1 MTART
6 IVRGAAVAIASSL
19 ALAAC
24 GGSSSSSD
32 NALGTREN
40 GVIRV
45 ASVGDAKPYT
55 YTDSSGHFT
64 GFDVELLKNVA
75 GRVGLRTQFSGQ
87 DFSGLLAAVN
97 NGQYDVGAA
106 AIGITPARK
115 QTVDFSDGYLV
126 GYLSILARDG
136 SGVTSA
142 DSLAGHRLGVTQ
154 GSLQEQYAIKHFPK
168 AQLVRFPDNNSAI
181 AALSSGNI
189 DAHFLDIAAAQ
200 DYAKQRGKLTI
211 VSNIPSFDAPAG
223 FAVKKGNTAL
233 RAALNKGLHAA
244 IKDGTWV
251 RLYKRYF
258 PSMPVPKQYTPQGA
272 AAGSTTS

>member
-1 MTART
+1 MNPRH
-6 IVRGAAVAIASSL
+6 IVRGCAAAIASTL

-24 GGSSSSSD
+24 GGQSSSSTD

-55 YTDSSGHFT
+55 YTDTHGTFT

-75 GRVGLRTQFSGQ
+75 QRVGVRTQFSGQ

-106 AIGITPARK
+106 AIGITADREK
-115 QTVDFSDGYLV
+115 TVDFSNGYLV

-136 SGVTSA
+136 GAVTSA
-142 DSLAGHRLGVTQ
+142 NSLAGKRLGVLQ
-154 GSLQEQYAIKHFPK
+154 GSLQEQYALKHFPK
-168 AQLVRFPDNNSAI
+168 AQLVRFPDNNSAV
-181 AALSSGNI
+181 AAVGSGSV

-200 DYAKQRGKLTI
+200 DYAKQRAGLKI
-211 VSNIPSFDAPAG
+211 VANIPSFDAPAG
-223 FAVKKGNTAL
+223 FAVKKGNTTL
-233 RAALNKGLHAA
+233 RNALNRGLRAA

-258 PSMPVPKQYTPQGA
+258 PSMPVPRQYTPQAVAGA
-272 AAGSTTS
+272 

>member
-1 MTART
+1 MNPRT
-6 IVRGAAVAIASSL
+6 LACGAAAAIASTL
-19 ALAAC
+19 ALTAC
-24 GGSSSSSD
+24 GGQSSSSA
-32 NALGTREN
+32 NALGTREQ

-55 YTDSSGHFT
+55 YTDAHGAFT

-75 GRVGLRTQFSGQ
+75 SRAGLKTQFTGQ

-126 GYLSILARDG
+126 GYLSILTRNG
-136 SGVTSA
+136 SGVTSPE
-142 DSLAGHRLGVTQ
+142 SLAGRRLGVLQ
-154 GSLQEQYAIKHFPK
+154 GSLQEQYALKHFPK
-168 AQLVRFPDNNSAI
+168 AQLVRFPDNNSAV
-181 AALSSGNI
+181 AAVGSGNI

-200 DYAKQRGKLTI
+200 DYVKQRGMKI
-211 VSNIPSFDAPAG
+211 VVNIPSFDAPAG

-233 RAALNKGLHAA
+233 RAALNTGLHAA
-244 IKDGTWV
+244 IKDGTWL
-251 RLYKRYF
+251 RLYKRFF
-258 PSMPVPKQYTPQGA
+258 PSMPVPKQYTPQGVA
-272 AAGSTTS
+272 S

>member
-1 MTART
+1 MNPHTL
-6 IVRGAAVAIASSL
+6 VRGAAVAIASTL
-19 ALAAC
+19 TLAAC
-24 GGSSSSSD
+24 GGSQGSSSSD
-32 NALGTREN
+32 NALGTREK

-55 YTDSSGHFT
+55 YTDAHGNFT

-75 GRVGLRTQFSGQ
+75 SRVGVKTEFTGQ

-126 GYLSILARDG
+126 GYLSILTRNA
-136 SGVTSA
+136 SGVTSPE
-142 DSLAGHRLGVTQ
+142 SLAGHRLGVLQ
-154 GSLQEQYAIKHFPK
+154 GSLQEQYALKHFPQ
-168 AQLVRFPDNNSAI
+168 AQLVRFPDNNSAV
-181 AALSSGNI
+181 AAVGSGNI

-200 DYAKQRGKLTI
+200 DYAKQRGLTI
-211 VSNIPSFDAPAG
+211 VANIPSFDAPAG

-233 RAALNKGLHAA
+233 RAALNQGLHAA
-244 IKDGTWV
+244 IKDGTWQ
-251 RLYKRYF
+251 RLYKRFF
-258 PSMPVPKQYTPQGA
+258 PSMPVPKQYTPQGVA
-272 AAGSTTS
+272 S

>member
-1 MTART
+1 MNPRT
-6 IVRGAAVAIASSL
+6 IARGCAVAIASTL

-24 GGSSSSSD
+24 GGQSTSSD
-32 NALGTREN
+32 NALGTREK

-55 YTDSSGHFT
+55 FTNTDGTFT

-75 GRVGLRTQFSGQ
+75 QRAGLRTEFTGQ

-106 AIGITPARK
+106 AIGITPDREK
-115 QTVDFSDGYLV
+115 TVDFSNGYLV

-136 SGVTSA
+136 GSVT
-142 DSLAGHRLGVTQ
+142 DENSLAGKRLGVLQ
-154 GSLQEQYAIKHFPK
+154 GSLQEQYALKHFPQ
-168 AQLVRFPDNNSAI
+168 AELVRFPDNNAAV
-181 AALSSGNI
+181 AALGSGSI

-200 DYAKQRGKLTI
+200 DYAKARGNLK
-211 VSNIPSFDAPAG
+211 VVANIPSFDAPAG

-233 RAALNKGLHAA
+233 RNALNQGLRAA
-244 IKDGTWV
+244 IKDGTWL
-251 RLYKRYF
+251 RLYKRFF

-272 AAGSTTS
+272 AAAATA

>member
-1 MTART
+1 MNPRTVVTAVT
-6 IVRGAAVAIASSL
+6 LASTL

-24 GGSSSSSD
+24 GGQSSSSA
-32 NALGTREN
+32 NNPLGTREK

-55 YTDSSGHFT
+55 YTDAHGAFT

-75 GRVGLRTQFSGQ
+75 SREGLKAQFTGQ

-106 AIGITPARK
+106 AIGITSARK
-115 QTVDFSDGYLV
+115 QTVDFSNSYLV
-126 GYLSILARDG
+126 GYLSLLTRDG
-136 SGVTSA
+136 SGVTGP
-142 DSLAGHRLGVTQ
+142 DSLAGHRLGVLQ
-154 GSLQEQYAIKHFPK
+154 GSLQEQYALKHFPQ
-168 AQLVRFPDNNSAI
+168 AQLVRFPDNNSAV
-181 AALSSGNI
+181 AAVGSGNI

-200 DYAKQRGKLTI
+200 DYTKQRAKLSI
-211 VSNIPSFDAPAG
+211 VANIPSFDAPAG

-233 RAALNKGLHAA
+233 RETLNKGLQAA
-244 IKDGTWV
+244 IKDGTWL
-251 RLYKRYF
+251 RLYKRFF

-272 AAGSTTS
+272 AS

>member
-1 MTART
+1 MTARH
-6 IVRGAAVAIASSL
+6 IVRGCAVAIASSL

-24 GGSSSSSD
+24 GGSSSSSSD
-32 NALGTREN
+32 NALGTRQS

-55 YTDSSGHFT
+55 YTDAKGQFT

-97 NGQYDVGAA
+97 NGQYDVGVA
-106 AIGITPARK
+106 AIGITDARK

-136 SGVTSA
+136 SGVGNA
-142 DSLAGHRLGVTQ
+142 ESLAGHRLGVTQ

-168 AQLVRFPDNNSAI
+168 AQLVRFPDNNSAV
-181 AALSSGNI
+181 AALTSGNI

-200 DYAKQRGKLTI
+200 DYAKQRGKLQI
-211 VSNIPSFDAPAG
+211 VANIPSFDAPAG

-233 RAALNKGLHAA
+233 RTALNKGLHAA

-251 RLYKRYF
+251 RLYKRFF
-258 PSMPVPKQYTPQGA
+258 PTMPVPEQYTPQGA
-272 AAGSTTS
+272 GTATS

>member
-1 MTART
+1 MNPRHIARGCAAALTA
-6 IVRGAAVAIASSL
+6 SL

-24 GGSSSSSD
+24 GGQSSSSSNSD
-32 NALGTREN
+32 NPLGTREK

-55 YTDSSGHFT
+55 FTNTNGTFT

-75 GRVGLRTQFSGQ
+75 QRASLRTEFTGQ

-106 AIGITPARK
+106 AIGITPDREK
-115 QTVDFSDGYLV
+115 TVDFSNGYLV

-136 SGVTSA
+136 GSVTDA
-142 DSLAGHRLGVTQ
+142 NSLAGKRLGVLQ
-154 GSLQEQYAIKHFPK
+154 GSLQEQYALKHFPK
-168 AQLVRFPDNNSAI
+168 AQLVRFPDNNSAV
-181 AALSSGNI
+181 AAITSGSI

-200 DYAKQRGKLTI
+200 DYAKQRAGLKI
-211 VSNIPSFDAPAG
+211 VANIPSFDAPAG
-223 FAVKKGNTAL
+223 FAVKKGNTTL
-233 RAALNKGLHAA
+233 RNALNRGLKAA

-258 PSMPVPKQYTPQGA
+258 PSMPVPRQYTPQAVTAGA
-272 AAGSTTS
+272 

>member
-1 MTART
+1 MNPRT
-6 IVRGAAVAIASSL
+6 IVRGTAVVLASTL

-24 GGSSSSSD
+24 GSQSSSS
-32 NALGTREN
+32 NNPLGTREK

-55 YTDSSGHFT
+55 YTDAHGTFT

-75 GRVGLRTQFSGQ
+75 HRVGLRTQFSGQ

-106 AIGITPARK
+106 AIGITPERK
-115 QTVDFSDGYLV
+115 QTVDFSNGYLV

-136 SGVTSA
+136 SGVTNA
-142 DSLAGHRLGVTQ
+142 DSLAGKRLGVLQ
-154 GSLQEQYAIKHFPK
+154 GSLQEQYALKHFPK
-168 AQLVRFPDNNSAI
+168 AQLVRFPDNNSAV
-181 AALSSGNI
+181 AALGSGSI

-200 DYAKQRGKLTI
+200 DYAKQRANLKI
-211 VSNIPSFDAPAG
+211 VANIPSFDAPAG

-233 RAALNKGLHAA
+233 RNALDRGLHAA
-244 IKDGTWV
+244 IKDGTWL
-251 RLYKRYF
+251 RLYKRFF
-258 PSMPVPKQYTPQGA
+258 PSLPVPKQYTPQGA
-272 AAGSTTS
+272 AASAGA

>member
-1 MTART
+1 MNPRH
-6 IVRGAAVAIASSL
+6 IVRGCAVALASTL

-24 GGSSSSSD
+24 GGQSANSD
-32 NALGTREN
+32 NPLGTREK

-55 YTDSSGHFT
+55 FTNTNGTFT

-75 GRVGLRTQFSGQ
+75 QRAGLRTEFTGQ

-106 AIGITPARK
+106 AIGITPDREK
-115 QTVDFSDGYLV
+115 TVDFSNGYLV

-136 SGVTSA
+136 GSVTDA
-142 DSLAGHRLGVTQ
+142 NSLAGKRLGVLQ
-154 GSLQEQYAIKHFPK
+154 GSLQEQYALKHFPK
-168 AQLVRFPDNNSAI
+168 AQLVRFPDNNSAV
-181 AALSSGNI
+181 AAITSGSI

-200 DYAKQRGKLTI
+200 DYAKQRASLKI
-211 VSNIPSFDAPAG
+211 VANIPSFDAPAG
-223 FAVKKGNTAL
+223 FAVKKGNAAL
-233 RAALNKGLHAA
+233 RNALNRGLSAA

-258 PSMPVPKQYTPQGA
+258 PSMPVPRQYTPQAVAGA
-272 AAGSTTS
+272 

>member
-1 MTART
+1 MNPRT
-6 IVRGAAVAIASSL
+6 IARGCAVAIASTL

-24 GGSSSSSD
+24 GGQSTSSD
-32 NALGTREN
+32 NALGTREK

-55 YTDSSGHFT
+55 FTNTDGTFT

-75 GRVGLRTQFSGQ
+75 SRVGLRTEFSGQ

-115 QTVDFSDGYLV
+115 QTVDFSNGYLV
-126 GYLSILARDG
+126 GYLSLLARDG
-136 SGVTSA
+136 GGVTNP
-142 DSLAGHRLGVTQ
+142 DSLAAHRLGVLQ
-154 GSLQEQYAIKHFPK
+154 GSLQEQYALKHFPQ
-168 AQLVRFPDNNSAI
+168 AELVRFPDNNAAV
-181 AALSSGNI
+181 AALGSGSI

-200 DYAKQRGKLTI
+200 DYAKARGNLK
-211 VSNIPSFDAPAG
+211 VVANIPSFDAPAG

-233 RAALNKGLHAA
+233 RNALNQGLRAA
-244 IKDGTWV
+244 IKDGTWL
-251 RLYKRYF
+251 RLYKRFF

-272 AAGSTTS
+272 AATA

>member
-1 MTART
+1 MNPRT
-6 IVRGAAVAIASSL
+6 IARGCAVAFASTL

-24 GGSSSSSD
+24 GGQSSSS
-32 NALGTREN
+32 NNPLGTREK
-40 GVIRV
+40 GIIRV

-55 YTDSSGHFT
+55 YTDAHGTFT
-64 GFDVELLKNVA
+64 GFDVQLLKNVA
-75 GRVGLRTQFSGQ
+75 QRVGLRTQFSGQ

-115 QTVDFSDGYLV
+115 QTVDFSNGYLV

-136 SGVTSA
+136 SGVSNA
-142 DSLAGHRLGVTQ
+142 NALAGKRLGVLQ
-154 GSLQEQYAIKHFPK
+154 GSLQEQYALKHFPK
-168 AQLVRFPDNNSAI
+168 AQLVRFPDNNSAV
-181 AALSSGNI
+181 AALGAGSI

-200 DYAKQRGKLTI
+200 DYAKQRQNLTI
-211 VSNIPSFDAPAG
+211 VANIPSFDAPAG

-233 RAALNKGLHAA
+233 RTALDRGLRAA

-251 RLYKRYF
+251 RLYKRFF
-258 PSMPVPKQYTPQGA
+258 PSLPVPAQYTPHGA
-272 AAGSTTS
+272 AASASS

>member
-1 MTART
+1 MNPRTVVTAVT
-6 IVRGAAVAIASSL
+6 LASTL

-24 GGSSSSSD
+24 GGQSSSSA
-32 NALGTREN
+32 NNPLGTREK

-55 YTDSSGHFT
+55 YTDAHGSFT

-75 GRVGLRTQFSGQ
+75 GRVGLKTQFTGQ

-106 AIGITPARK
+106 AIGITPARE
-115 QTVDFSDGYLV
+115 QTVDFSNGYLV
-126 GYLSILARDG
+126 GYLSLLAREG
-136 SGVTSA
+136 SGVTGP
-142 DSLAGHRLGVTQ
+142 DSLAGHRLGVLQ
-154 GSLQEQYAIKHFPK
+154 GSLQEQYALKHFPK
-168 AQLVRFPDNNSAI
+168 AQLVRFPDNNAAV
-181 AALSSGNI
+181 AALTSGNI

-200 DYAKQRGKLTI
+200 DYTKQRAKLQI
-211 VSNIPSFDAPAG
+211 VANIPSFDAPAG
-223 FAVKKGNTAL
+223 FAVKKGNTTL
-233 RAALNKGLHAA
+233 RNALNRGLRAA

-258 PSMPVPKQYTPQGA
+258 PSMPVPRQYTPQAVAGA
-272 AAGSTTS
+272 

>member
-1 MTART
+1 MNPRT
-6 IVRGAAVAIASSL
+6 IARGCAVAIASTL

-24 GGSSSSSD
+24 GGQSTSSD
-32 NALGTREN
+32 NALGTREK

-55 YTDSSGHFT
+55 FTNTDGTFT

-75 GRVGLRTQFSGQ
+75 SRVGLRTEFSGQ

-115 QTVDFSDGYLV
+115 QTVDFSNGYLV
-126 GYLSILARDG
+126 GYLSLLARDG
-136 SGVTSA
+136 GGVTNP
-142 DSLAGHRLGVTQ
+142 DSLAGHRLGVLQ
-154 GSLQEQYAIKHFPK
+154 GSLQEQYALKHFPQ
-168 AQLVRFPDNNSAI
+168 AQLVRFPDNNAAV
-181 AALSSGNI
+181 AALTSGNI

-200 DYAKQRGKLTI
+200 DYTKQRAKLAI
-211 VSNIPSFDAPAG
+211 VANIPSFDAPAG

-233 RAALNKGLHAA
+233 RNALNQGLRAA
-244 IKDGTWV
+244 IKDGTWL
-251 RLYKRYF
+251 RLYKRFF

-272 AAGSTTS
+272 AATA

>member
-1 MTART
+1 MNLRQ
-6 IVRGAAVAIASSL
+6 IVCGGAVAVTSAL
-19 ALAAC
+19 ALTAC
-24 GGSSSSSD
+24 GGQSSSSD
-32 NALGTREN
+32 NALGTRES

-55 YTDSSGHFT
+55 YTDAHGTFT

-75 GRVGLRTQFSGQ
+75 RRVGLKTQFSGQ

-106 AIGITPARK
+106 AIGITADREK
-115 QTVDFSDGYLV
+115 TVDFSNGYLV

-136 SGVTSA
+136 GTVTSP
-142 DSLAGHRLGVTQ
+142 DSLAGKRLGVLQ
-154 GSLQEQYAIKHFPK
+154 GSLQEQYALKHFPK
-168 AQLVRFPDNNSAI
+168 TQLVRFPDNNSAV
-181 AALSSGNI
+181 AAISSGSV

-200 DYAKQRGKLTI
+200 DYAKQRSGLKI
-211 VSNIPSFDAPAG
+211 VANIPSFDAPAG
-223 FAVKKGNTAL
+223 FAVKKGNSAL
-233 RAALNKGLHAA
+233 RNALNRGLKAA

-258 PSMPVPKQYTPQGA
+258 PSMPVPEQYTPQGA
-272 AAGSTTS
+272 GA

>member
-1 MTART
+1 MKTRNL
-6 IVRGAAVAIASSL
+6 VRGCAVALASTL

-24 GGSSSSSD
+24 GGQASNSSD
-32 NALGTREN
+32 NPLGTREQ

-55 YTDSSGHFT
+55 YTDAQGTFT

-75 GRVGLRTQFSGQ
+75 SRAGLKAEFTGQ

-106 AIGITPARK
+106 AIGITAERK

-126 GYLSILARDG
+126 GYLSILAGDG
-136 SGVTSA
+136 SGVTGPET
-142 DSLAGHRLGVTQ
+142 LAGKRLGVLQ
-154 GSLQEQYAIKHFPK
+154 GSLQEQYAMKNFPK
-168 AQLVRFPDNNSAI
+168 AQLVRFPDNNAAVTAI
-181 AALSSGNI
+181 SSGNI

-200 DYAKQRGKLTI
+200 DYEKQRGKMKI
-211 VSNIPSFDAPAG
+211 VANIPSFDAPAG

-233 RAALNKGLHAA
+233 RDALNKGLRAA
-244 IKDGTWV
+244 IKDGTWL
-251 RLYKRYF
+251 RLYKRFF
-258 PSMPVPKQYTPQGA
+258 PSLPVPAQYTPQGA
-272 AAGSTTS
+272 A

>member
-1 MTART
+1 MNPRHIAR
-6 IVRGAAVAIASSL
+6 GCAAALATTL
-19 ALAAC
+19 ALTAC
-24 GGSSSSSD
+24 GSQSSSSSS

-55 YTDSSGHFT
+55 YTDTHGTFT

-75 GRVGLRTQFSGQ
+75 QRVGLRTQFSGQ

-106 AIGITPARK
+106 AIGITSDREK
-115 QTVDFSDGYLV
+115 TVDFSNGYLV
-126 GYLSILARDG
+126 GYLSILASDG
-136 SGVTSA
+136 GGVTSA
-142 DSLAGHRLGVTQ
+142 DSLAGKRLGVLQ
-154 GSLQEQYAIKHFPK
+154 GSLQEQYALKHFPK
-168 AQLVRFPDNNSAI
+168 TQLVRFPDNNSAV
-181 AALSSGNI
+181 AALGSGSI

-200 DYAKQRGKLTI
+200 DYAKQRAGLKI
-211 VSNIPSFDAPAG
+211 AANIPSFDAPAG

-233 RAALNKGLHAA
+233 RNALNRGLKAA

-258 PSMPVPKQYTPQGA
+258 PSMPVPRQYTPQGVT
-272 AAGSTTS
+272 AGA